1 MNSTGRC
8 DVSPEATGRSV
19 LSRAFAILE
28 CFAEGGSEQ
37 THGMIMRATGL
48 SAATVH
54 RLLAEMV
61 EWGAVERTA
70 WGRYR
75 IGMRL
80 WQLGSRAPQGR
91 ELRDLALPYLQ
102 DLLAVTHQ
110 VVHLVVLD
118 GDRALYVERLEV
130 RPGVAVQ
137 SQVGRRLPLHATG
150 PGKVLLAYGPP
161 ELLESVLAA
170 GLERHASKTITDP
183 AQLRRSLAT
192 IRQTGFCISRDEMS
206 DGVSSVAVPI
216 RDGTERVIAS
226 VSVVMPSSTPNLA
239 LLVAPVQVAARGLS
253 RQIGLQRSTDV

>member
-1 MNSTGRC
+1 
-8 DVSPEATGRSV
+8 V
-19 LSRAFAILE
+19 LSRAFAILD
-28 CFAEGGSEQ
+28 CFAEGGPEQ
-37 THGMIMRATGL
+37 THGMIVRATGF

-61 EWGAVERTA
+61 EWGAVERTS

-80 WQLGSRAPQGR
+80 WRLGSRAPQGR

-118 GDRALYVERLEV
+118 GDRALYLERLEA

-161 ELLESVLAA
+161 ELLESVLD
-170 GLERHASKTITDP
+170 GDLERHASKTITDP
-183 AQLRRSLAT
+183 AQLRRALAT
-192 IRQTGFCISRDEMS
+192 VRQTGFCISRDEMS
-206 DGVSSVAVPI
+206 EGVSSVAVPI

-226 VSVVMPSSTPNLA
+226 MSVVMPSSTPNLS
-239 LLVAPVQVAARGLS
+239 LLVAPIQVAARGLS